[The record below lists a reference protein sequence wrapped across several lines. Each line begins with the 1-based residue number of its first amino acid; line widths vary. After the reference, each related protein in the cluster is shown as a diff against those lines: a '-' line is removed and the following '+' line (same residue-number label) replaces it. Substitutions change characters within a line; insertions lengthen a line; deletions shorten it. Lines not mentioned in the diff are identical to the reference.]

1 MTLDLIVNDCLFSQF
16 SFPIASNE
24 DTWTSLSM
32 NAFSYG
38 IGIYLGQE
46 VWYDVM
52 LARYRKRKLEA
63 QTKDTRTPSNRTGSS
78 LSAVGSEG
86 SSTTTEKDDWGL
98 YREFHSPQNIHG
110 HGHLIRVRHSNSSD
124 VVTENIAGGEN
135 QQSNSTIEGIDN
147 HLSTNDVELVA
158 THT

>member
-1 MTLDLIVNDCLFSQF
+1 MMLELNVHEFFCSQF
-16 SFPIASNE
+16 FPVASNE

-52 LARYRKRKLEA
+52 LARYRKRKLDA
-63 QTKDTRTPSNRTGSS
+63 QKKDTRTLSNRTGSS

-86 SSTTTEKDDWGL
+86 SSTNTEKDDWGVD
-98 YREFHSPQNIHG
+98 REFHSPQNIHG
-110 HGHLIRVRHSNSSD
+110 HGHLIRIRHGNSSD
-124 VVTENIAGGEN
+124 VVSENIPGGEN
-135 QQSNSTIEGIDN
+135 QQFNSTIEGMDN
-147 HLSTNDVELVA
+147 RRSTNDVELVA